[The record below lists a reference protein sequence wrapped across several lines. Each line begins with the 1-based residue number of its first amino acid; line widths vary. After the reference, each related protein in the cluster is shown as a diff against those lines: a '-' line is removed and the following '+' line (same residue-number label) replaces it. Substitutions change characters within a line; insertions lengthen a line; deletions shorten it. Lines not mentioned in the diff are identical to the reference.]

1 MGGYV
6 KSRTKFWISFCVAF
20 LVSQSFFMAAHA
32 FKEPMLILVSI
43 AIFAVGMFWA
53 HKKGWTP

>member
-1 MGGYV
+1 
-6 KSRTKFWISFCVAF
+6 
-20 LVSQSFFMAAHA
+20 MAAHA

-43 AIFAVGMFWA
+43 AVFAVGMFWA